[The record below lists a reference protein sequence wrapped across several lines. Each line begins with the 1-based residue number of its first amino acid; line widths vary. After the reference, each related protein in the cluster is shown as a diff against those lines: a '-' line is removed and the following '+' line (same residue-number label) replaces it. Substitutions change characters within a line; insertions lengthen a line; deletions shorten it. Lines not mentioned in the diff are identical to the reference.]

1 MSCLLALEPP
11 ATSLVAV
18 PRQGIDNDASYQEIA
33 LDGPSVQAQ
42 TEPFGMVAITWK
54 QSTWS
59 EGEQTVTAKVRV
71 PRDGQWT
78 DWQPMQI
85 EDDHGPDPSVTER
98 IQRAGTE
105 PLCGADERLRS
116 VNGKD
121 SVATG
126 TYSTVGGFRTRSRGL
141 GAGSARLGLPIT
153 EAYQVKGGSRQKFQ
167 RGWLVY
173 DRRSRQIHLHY
184 GRDL

>member
-1 MSCLLALEPP
+1 MSCLLALEPT

-18 PRQGIDNDASYQEIA
+18 PWQVIDNDASHQEIA
-33 LDGPSVQAQ
+33 LDGPSAQAQ
-42 TEPFGMVAITWK
+42 TKPFGMVGITWP
-54 QSTWS
+54 
-59 EGEQTVTAKVRV
+59 EGEQQTVTAKVRV
-71 PRDGQWT
+71 QRDGQWT

-85 EDDHGPDPSVTER
+85 EDDHGRDPLVTEG

-105 PLCGADERLRS
+105 PLWGADERLRS
-116 VNGKD
+116 VDGKD

-126 TYSTVGGFRTRSRGL
+126 THSAVGGFRTRYRRL
-141 GAGSARLGLPIT
+141 GAGSARREVPIAD
-153 EAYQVKGGSRQKFQ
+153 AYEVKGGSRQKFQ